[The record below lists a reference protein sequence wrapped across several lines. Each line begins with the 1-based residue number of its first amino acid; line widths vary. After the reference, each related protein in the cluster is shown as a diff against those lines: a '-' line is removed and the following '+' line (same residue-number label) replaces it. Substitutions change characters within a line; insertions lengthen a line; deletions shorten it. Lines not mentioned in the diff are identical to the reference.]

1 MVYQKAVLSDYDEIV
16 VMKDLVKQ
24 RIINENLPI
33 WQNGY
38 PLNEVIKEDIEL
50 GYGRVIKKDS
60 KVIAY
65 AAFMPS
71 SVMYENEKIF
81 KKDNLYSFGMVMV
94 CNEFL

>member
-50 GYGRVIKKDS
+50 G
-60 KVIAY
+60 
-65 AAFMPS
+65 
-71 SVMYENEKIF
+71 
-81 KKDNLYSFGMVMV
+81 L
-94 CNEFL
+94 

>member
-1 MVYQKAVLSDYDEIV
+1 MIYQKAVLSDYDEIV
-16 VMKDLVKQ
+16 VMKNLVKQ

-33 WQNGY
+33 WKNGY
-38 PLNEVIKEDIEL
+38 PLDEVIKDDIL
-50 GYGRVIKKDS
+50 NDYGRVVKQDG

-81 KKDNLYSFGMVMV
+81 KKDN
-94 CNEFL
+94 FLI